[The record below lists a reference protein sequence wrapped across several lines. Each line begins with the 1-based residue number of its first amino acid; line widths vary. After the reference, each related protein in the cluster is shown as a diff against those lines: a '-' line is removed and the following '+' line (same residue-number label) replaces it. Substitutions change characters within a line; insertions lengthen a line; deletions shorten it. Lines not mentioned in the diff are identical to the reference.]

1 MRGADI
7 KIKTDGKLTEHDIML
22 ALLCNVLP
30 AYPKAKK
37 YLIHFT
43 VIVRPERFRRVN
55 ETIFC
60 CTAQVFLRM
69 SDQPFYNVNV
79 SSMWHWKPK
88 TRSE

>member
-1 MRGADI
+1 
-7 KIKTDGKLTEHDIML
+7 ML

-69 SDQPFYNVNV
+69 SDQPFYNVQCELHV
-79 SSMWHWKPK
+79 ALETKDAV
-88 TRSE
+88 